1 MKTGDS
7 GLRLGKKYLSLQC
20 RNATPESERETMSNL
35 INISSFFTQGQQ
47 PHGGHHFPV
56 SVFDSSFTDENIVSI
71 QGGTVSAAFFI

>member
-35 INISSFFTQGQQ
+35 INISSFTQGQQ

-56 SVFDSSFTDENIVSI
+56 SAFDSSFTDENIVSI
-71 QGGTVSAAFFI
+71 CGGTVSAAFFI